1 MSGCFEVAAGAFA
14 VIGVADVAIRSGRE
28 VYGFLRDIADAP
40 YEIERLCCITK
51 EITLLAETSRGFLDT
66 FDKRKPSDATSQVVA
81 LLDTSLKSFNRE
93 LHSLRV
99 LSAKFRGGNKNW
111 SRVRYVLD
119 ERKINKAFENFERSK
134 GLLADALAMACRYEL
149 IYLHS

>member
-14 VIGVADVAIRSGRE
+14 VIGVADVTIRYGRE
-28 VYGFLRDIADAP
+28 VYGLLRDIADAP
-40 YEIERLCCITK
+40 YEIERLCSVTK
-51 EITLLAETSRGFLDT
+51 EITLLAETSRGFLDA
-66 FDKRKPSDATSQVVA
+66 FDKRKPSDATFQMIA

-111 SRVRYVLD
+111 GRVRYVLD
-119 ERKINKAFENFERSK
+119 ERKISKAFENLERSK
-134 GLLADALAMACRYEL
+134 GLLGDALAMACRYAL
-149 IYLHS
+149 IYFLS